1 MFISSLNY
9 INDYGGE
16 LIMKNNE
23 STKVN
28 AIAQKNLTSL
38 MSDYQTTSQGLT
50 QTDADNRLKKYGE
63 NTIQT
68 VKKRSELFVF
78 IENFTSMMAILLW
91 VSGIIATFSGMLE
104 LGIAIWT
111 VNVINGCFSYWQQH
125 AAQKATDSLKKML
138 PSYVKVT
145 RNGNIKQIREEELV
159 PGDLFTLQAGDAIP
173 ADARIFNCSNLQVD
187 ESSLTGE
194 SLPVDKGDQYQQGDG
209 KFAQNNIVFAG
220 TTVTSGTASG
230 IVFATGMT
238 TEFGRIAQLTQ
249 NQKKVIYPLQRELN
263 QLTRQLTLIAISIG
277 TVFFLL
283 AIFFVHSPIASSF
296 IFALG
301 MIVAFIPEG
310 LLPTVTLSL
319 AQGTQRMAKHHALL
333 KNLNSVETLGET
345 TVICSDKTGTLT
357 QNQMTVNHIWL
368 ISKQY
373 DVSGTG
379 YFTNGSVSSA
389 SGNIILEEEADLRE
403 LLQIATLDNDTE
415 VTEGKKNEK
424 SKILGTPT
432 EAALIILTRKAGI
445 DSQHEN
451 QKFPR
456 LKELPF
462 DSNRKLMSIIS
473 KTQTGTPIIYTK
485 GALSSELQICDQ
497 ILDAGQIRALT
508 EADRKKILAINE
520 KYAREGL
527 RSLAFSFRKVV
538 DQDPL
543 MDQKI
548 DSYTIENAERHM
560 VFVGL
565 VTMSDPPRP
574 EIFDAVKKCHHA
586 SIKII
591 MVTGDSPI
599 TAKSIATKIGITSD
613 KARII
618 TGSELDQLSD
628 DDLQRAVKDEVIFA
642 RVAPEH
648 KFRIVSMCQKNGEIV
663 ASTGDGVNDAPAL
676 KRADIGIAMG
686 VTGTDVAK
694 DAADMILTDDNFAS
708 IVSAIEEGRT
718 VYKNLQKFL
727 LYILNSNVPEAAPS
741 IVFLLTKGLVPLP
754 LTVMQILTV
763 DLGTDLL
770 PALGLG
776 VEKSEPG
783 VMDLPPRPRDS
794 HLLNKSII
802 IKAFVL
808 YGLVA
813 SIISI
818 CAYFFVNYIHGWP
831 SVALMASGAGY
842 AKATTMTLGAIIFC
856 QIAAAMNCRTQISS
870 VFSIGL
876 FSNRRIWLGIIAE
889 LVLFAVLIYTPFLQ
903 EIFNTQPLNLV
914 EWFFLFCIPIPLF
927 LLEELRKFFVRKT
940 KSHN

>member
-1 MFISSLNY
+1 MA
-9 INDYGGE
+9 
-16 LIMKNNE
+16 NNE
-23 STKVN
+23 STKVDDV
-28 AIAQKNLTSL
+28 AKKSL
-38 MSDYQTTSQGLT
+38 EGLMTDYQTTSQGLA
-50 QTDADNRLKKYGE
+50 QEEADNRLKKYGE
-63 NTIQT
+63 NTIQAA
-68 VKKRSELFVF
+68 KKRSEILIFV
-78 IENFTSMMAILLW
+78 ENFTSMMAILLW
-91 VSGIIATFSGMLE
+91 ASGIIAMFAGMLE
-104 LGIAIWT
+104 LGVAIWT

-145 RNGNIKQIREEELV
+145 RNGSVKQIREEELV
-159 PGDLFTLQAGDAIP
+159 PGDLFALQAGDSIP

-194 SLPVDKGDQYQQGDG
+194 SVPVDKGDQYQHGDG
-209 KFAQNNIVFAG
+209 EFAQNNIVFAG

-249 NQKKVIYPLQRELN
+249 NQKKVMYPLQRELN
-263 QLTRQLTLIAISIG
+263 QLTRQLTLIAVLIG
-277 TVFFLL
+277 VAFFLL

-319 AQGTQRMAKHHALL
+319 AQGTQRMAKRHALL

-373 DVSGTG
+373 EVSGTG
-379 YFTNGSVSSA
+379 YFTNGTVTSAGQSVDI
-389 SGNIILEEEADLRE
+389 GVEADLKI

-415 VTEGKKNEK
+415 VTEGKKDEK

-432 EAALIILTRKAGI
+432 EAALVILSRKTGI
-445 DSQHEN
+445 NSRHEN

-456 LKELPF
+456 IKELPF
-462 DSNRKLMSIIS
+462 DSKRKLMSTIS
-473 KTQTGTPIIYTK
+473 KTQTGKPIIYTK
-485 GALSSELQICDQ
+485 GALSSELQICDR
-497 ILDAGQIRALT
+497 ILDAGQIRT
-508 EADRKKILAINE
+508 ITDADRQKVLDVNE
-520 KYAREGL
+520 KYSREGL
-527 RSLAFSFRKVV
+527 RSLAFSFREVAG
-538 DQDPL
+538 QDPL
-543 MDQKI
+543 VGQKI
-548 DSYTIENAERHM
+548 DDYTIKTAETHM

-574 EIFDAVKKCHHA
+574 EIFDAVKKCHRA
-586 SIKII
+586 SIRII

-599 TAKSIATKIGITSD
+599 TAKSIATKIGITTD
-613 KARII
+613 KAQVI
-618 TGSELDQLSD
+618 TGNELDQLSD
-628 DDLQRAVKDEVIFA
+628 DDLQKAVKGEVIFA

-648 KFRIVSMCQKNGEIV
+648 KFRIVSMCQKNGEVV

-718 VYKNLQKFL
+718 VYSNLQKFL

-741 IVFLLTKGLVPLP
+741 VVFLLTRGLVPLP

-776 VEKSEPG
+776 IEKSEPG
-783 VMDLPPRPRDS
+783 IMDLPPRPQDS
-794 HLLNKSII
+794 HLLNRSIV
-802 IKAFVL
+802 IKAFGL

-813 SIISI
+813 SIIST
-818 CAYFFVNYIHGWP
+818 CAYFFVNGVHGWP
-831 SVALMASGAGY
+831 SVSLMSSGTGY
-842 AKATTMTLGAIIFC
+842 AEATTMTLGAIIFC

-870 VFSIGL
+870 VFSVGL
-876 FSNRRIWLGIIAE
+876 FSNRRIWLGIIVE
-889 LVLFAVLIYTPFLQ
+889 IVLLAVLMYTPFLQ
-903 EIFNTQPLNLV
+903 AVFNTGPLDRV

-927 LLEELRKFFVRKT
+927 LLEELRKWIVRKVD
-940 KSHN
+940 SRH

>member
-1 MFISSLNY
+1 MA
-9 INDYGGE
+9 
-16 LIMKNNE
+16 NNE
-23 STKVN
+23 STKVDDV
-28 AIAQKNLTSL
+28 AKKSL
-38 MSDYQTTSQGLT
+38 EGLMTDYQTTSQGLA
-50 QTDADNRLKKYGE
+50 QEEADNRLKKYGE
-63 NTIQT
+63 NTIQAA
-68 VKKRSELFVF
+68 KKRSEILIFV
-78 IENFTSMMAILLW
+78 ENFTSMMAILLW
-91 VSGIIATFSGMLE
+91 ASGIIAMFAGMLE
-104 LGIAIWT
+104 LGVAIWT

-145 RNGNIKQIREEELV
+145 RNGSVKQIREEELV
-159 PGDLFTLQAGDAIP
+159 PGDLFALQAGDSIP

-194 SLPVDKGDQYQQGDG
+194 SVPVDKGDQYQHGDG
-209 KFAQNNIVFAG
+209 EFAQNNIVFAG

-249 NQKKVIYPLQRELN
+249 NQKKVMYPLQRELN
-263 QLTRQLTLIAISIG
+263 QLTRQLTLIAVLIG
-277 TVFFLL
+277 VAFFLL

-319 AQGTQRMAKHHALL
+319 AQGTQRMAKRHALL

-373 DVSGTG
+373 EVSGTG
-379 YFTNGSVSSA
+379 YFTNGTVTSAGQSVDI
-389 SGNIILEEEADLRE
+389 GEEADLKI

-415 VTEGKKNEK
+415 VTEGKKDEK

-432 EAALIILTRKAGI
+432 EAALVILSRKAGI
-445 DSQHEN
+445 NSRHEN

-456 LKELPF
+456 IKELPF
-462 DSNRKLMSIIS
+462 DSKRKLMSTIS
-473 KTQTGTPIIYTK
+473 KTQTGKPIIYTK
-485 GALSSELQICDQ
+485 GALSSELQICDR
-497 ILDAGQIRALT
+497 ILDAGQIRT
-508 EADRKKILAINE
+508 ITDADRQKVLDVNE
-520 KYAREGL
+520 KYSREGL
-527 RSLAFSFRKVV
+527 RSLAFSFREVTG
-538 DQDPL
+538 QDPL
-543 MDQKI
+543 VGQKI
-548 DSYTIENAERHM
+548 DDYTIKTAETHM

-574 EIFDAVKKCHHA
+574 EIFDAVKKCHRA
-586 SIKII
+586 SIRII

-599 TAKSIATKIGITSD
+599 TAKSIATKIGITTD
-613 KARII
+613 KAQVI
-618 TGSELDQLSD
+618 TGNELDQLSD
-628 DDLQRAVKDEVIFA
+628 DDLQKAVKGEVIFA

-648 KFRIVSMCQKNGEIV
+648 KFRIVSMCQKNGEVV

-718 VYKNLQKFL
+718 VYSNLQKFL

-741 IVFLLTKGLVPLP
+741 VVFLLTRGLVPLP

-776 VEKSEPG
+776 IEKSEPG
-783 VMDLPPRPRDS
+783 IMDLPPRPQDS
-794 HLLNKSII
+794 HLLNRSIV
-802 IKAFVL
+802 IKAFGL

-813 SIISI
+813 SIIST
-818 CAYFFVNYIHGWP
+818 CAYFFVNGVHGWP
-831 SVALMASGAGY
+831 SVSLMSSGTGY
-842 AKATTMTLGAIIFC
+842 AEATTMTLGAIIFC

-870 VFSIGL
+870 VFSVGL
-876 FSNRRIWLGIIAE
+876 FSNRRIWLGIIVE
-889 LVLFAVLIYTPFLQ
+889 IVLLAVLMYTPFLQ
-903 EIFNTQPLNLV
+903 AVFNTGPLDRV

-927 LLEELRKFFVRKT
+927 LLEELRKWILRKVD
-940 KSHN
+940 SRH

>member
-1 MFISSLNY
+1 MIP
-9 INDYGGE
+9 INCITCDGGE

-28 AIAQKNLTSL
+28 DAAKESL
-38 MSDYQTTSQGLT
+38 AALMTNYQTTTQGLT
-50 QTDADNRLKKYGE
+50 QTDADKRLKKYGE

-68 VKKRSELFVF
+68 AKKRSEILVFVA
-78 IENFTSMMAILLW
+78 NFTSMMAILLW
-91 VSGIIATFSGMLE
+91 ISGIIATFAGMLE
-104 LGIAIWT
+104 LGIAIWA
-111 VNVINGCFSYWQQH
+111 VNIINGCFSYWQQH

-145 RNGNIKQIREEELV
+145 RNGSIKQIREEELV
-159 PGDLFTLQAGDAIP
+159 PGDLFALQAGDAIP
-173 ADARIFNCSNLQVD
+173 ADARIFNCSNLQID

-194 SLPVDKGDQYQQGDG
+194 SLPVDKGDQYQHGDG

-263 QLTRQLTLIAISIG
+263 QLTRQLTVIAVLIGIA
-277 TVFFLL
+277 FFLL

-333 KNLNSVETLGET
+333 KDLNSVETLGET

-357 QNQMTVNHIWL
+357 QNQMTVNHVWL

-373 DVSGTG
+373 EVSGTG
-379 YFTNGSVSSA
+379 YFTNGNVTLA
-389 SGNIILEEEADLRE
+389 GKNIDFAEETDLKR

-415 VTEGKKNEK
+415 VTEGKVNEK

-432 EAALIILTRKAGI
+432 EAALIILTRKVGI
-445 DSQHEN
+445 NGQYESQ
-451 QKFPR
+451 KSPR

-462 DSNRKLMSIIS
+462 DSNRKLMSVIA
-473 KTQTGTPIIYTK
+473 KTQAENPIIYTK
-485 GALSSELQICDQ
+485 GALGSELQICDQ
-497 ILDAGQIRALT
+497 ILDAGQIRTIT
-508 EADRKKILAINE
+508 EEDRQKIHEVDE
-520 KYAREGL
+520 KYSRAGL
-527 RSLAFSFRKVV
+527 RSLAFSFRKVTS
-538 DQDPL
+538 QDPL
-543 MDQKI
+543 AGQKI
-548 DSYTIENAERHM
+548 DSYTIKNAETHM

-574 EIFDAVKKCHHA
+574 EIFDAVKKCHRA
-586 SIKII
+586 SIRII

-628 DDLQRAVKDEVIFA
+628 DDLQKAVKDEVIFA

-718 VYKNLQKFL
+718 VYNNLQKFL

-741 IVFLLTKGLVPLP
+741 IVFLLTRGLVPLP

-776 VEKSEPG
+776 TEKSEPG
-783 VMDLPPRPRDS
+783 IMDLPPRPKDS
-794 HLLNKSII
+794 HLLNKSIV
-802 IKAFVL
+802 IKAFAL

-813 SIISI
+813 SVISI

-831 SVALMASGAGY
+831 SIALISSGTGY
-842 AKATTMTLGAIIFC
+842 AEATTMTLGAIIFC

-870 VFSIGL
+870 VFSVGL

-889 LVLFAVLIYTPFLQ
+889 IVLFAVLMYTPFLQ
-903 EIFNTQPLNLV
+903 EVFNTKPLDLV
-914 EWFFLFCIPIPLF
+914 EWFFLFCIPLPLF
-927 LLEELRKFFVRKT
+927 LLEELRKFFVRKI
-940 KSHN
+940 NNRN